1 MHDCVVLLAVSVG
14 LRKIK
19 SGPQQEMWFSFS
31 VSLKRVFLLKLN
43 WKQNIDLDYVSK
55 QSGQSDSRLVSSGHE
70 EINSILAS
78 LRETKNYWHY
88 SIFVKVFLWLI
99 HPVFSSKKKETSCR
113 KPELLFQEILNV
125 KKVPRWLSKF
135 SHYGSENGEYQL
147 KTSVDVVLVPDV
159 CVYMWVTWGPILKIS
174 STSKHG

>member
-1 MHDCVVLLAVSVG
+1 M
-14 LRKIK
+14 
-19 SGPQQEMWFSFS
+19 
-31 VSLKRVFLLKLN
+31 LKLN
-43 WKQNIDLDYVSK
+43 QKQNIDLDFVSK

-78 LRETKNYWHY
+78 LRETKNIDTTQ
-88 SIFVKVFLWLI
+88 IFVQSVFVTDPPGI
-99 HPVFSSKKKETSCR
+99 QFKKKETSCR

-159 CVYMWVTWGPILKIS
+159 CVYM
-174 STSKHG
+174 